1 MRKGNRLAAMI
12 MAAVLAAGTVTG
24 PVFAAD
30 YTVSGDILSEE
41 GSYDYL
47 SENGGLTGEA
57 VQENSAL
64 SIDPASQA
72 YGTVSESS
80 VGYGAVSESAAGDQE
95 SVSVLSTDA
104 ADWSED
110 GNTMDAQFPG
120 EAEVAGAAEETVDSA
135 EPAAAEATD
144 QEAAEETSSEAE
156 EETEAEAVEENA
168 EMPGDADASADGA
181 ASIDEMEDVSSGI
194 TDGGETIADETPA
207 DDQGTEENPA
217 PVQEHDALTEEP
229 AATENPAEFLTEDP
243 SAVADPA
250 PADVNEGRNA
260 DSEALEE
267 SGDGETVSEEKA
279 ADIDEEF
286 YPITTDVTQLELLS
300 GVKETIYVEHFYSG
314 YGNYDEEIKSVKS
327 SDSNVLRITTNS
339 YDINCIPKKPGNAK
353 VTIEGTCG
361 TVLTINVKVLS
372 FLEDDSLT
380 VKAEHETTSYIYEE
394 DDYGRYVSDCAW
406 FSVSTSNKNVATASL
421 AYGEYGDFLGCVV
434 IKGISPG
441 NAKITVKNTN
451 NGGISEISVKVVKP
465 SFNLSTSKLT
475 INKLKTWQVTASG
488 SDIGKVSSSNTNI
501 LKVEKVNAR
510 KVLLKPTGHGKATV
524 TITNK
529 FGTSR
534 TVSVTVSYLYF
545 RALLNDRTRTGTAVY
560 GSTVLKGKTAPSATA
575 SVRIGGKTFTGKA
588 DSSGT
593 YKIKKVPAVKIG
605 TNLKLT
611 FKLGGA
617 SIAKTVKV
625 GKGNSKLSTPY
636 VYKDSTKVPV
646 TVTNTHG
653 SDKIIISIGGKQY
666 TKKIGKAYSRTTVT
680 VPISKPK
687 KYGIKMTIK
696 LKNKFNQ
703 QLASYSAYVYLRSMV
718 RRGDTKAMVKWI
730 PRWNR
735 PSTKDVFSYGELWWY
750 DNWMGNEDS
759 DASLSFDENGK
770 VDDWSIYNY

>member
-1 MRKGNRLAAMI
+1 MKNRNRLAAMI

-30 YTVSGDILSEE
+30 YTATGEILTEE

-47 SENGGLTGEA
+47 SENGGLTDET

-64 SIDPASQA
+64 SIDPASE
-72 YGTVSESS
+72 TDSS
-80 VGYGAVSESAAGDQE
+80 VSESAAGDQE

-104 ADWSED
+104 ADRSED
-110 GNTMDAQFPG
+110 GNTMDAQLPG
-120 EAEVAGAAEETVDSA
+120 EVEVAGAVEETADSA
-135 EPAAAEATD
+135 DSSAAEATD
-144 QEAAEETSSEAE
+144 QAAAEETSSEAE
-156 EETEAEAVEENA
+156 AEIGEEAETPN
-168 EMPGDADASADGA
+168 DKSAST
-181 ASIDEMEDVSSGI
+181 DETGSFDSPDETEDVSSGK
-194 TDGGETIADETPA
+194 TDGGEMIADETPA
-207 DDQGTEENPA
+207 ADQEPQEDST
-217 PVQEHDALTEEP
+217 PVQEDNTLTEDQ
-229 AATENPAEFLTEDP
+229 AAADNPSESLTDDP
-243 SAVADPA
+243 SAVAEPA
-250 PADVNEGRNA
+250 LADDNEGQNA
-260 DSEALEE
+260 DAEALEE
-267 SGDGETVSEEKA
+267 PGAGETVSEEKA
-279 ADIDEEF
+279 ADSEEEF

-380 VKAEHETTSYIYEE
+380 VKAEHETTSYIYE
-394 DDYGRYVSDCAW
+394 DDGDGRYVSDCAW

-488 SDIGKVSSSNTNI
+488 SDIGKASSSNTNI
-501 LKVEKVNAR
+501 LKVEKVNSR

-534 TVSVTVSYLYF
+534 TVSVVVSYLYF
-545 RALLNDRTRTGTAVY
+545 RALLNDRTRTGTMVY

-593 YKIKKVPAVKIG
+593 YKIQKIPVVKIG
-605 TNLKLT
+605 TNLKIT

-625 GKGNSKLSTPY
+625 GKGNSKLSSSY
-636 VYKDSTKVPV
+636 VYKDSTKIPV
-646 TVTNTHG
+646 TVTNAHG
-653 SDKIIISIGGKQY
+653 SDKIVINIGGKQY

-680 VPISKPK
+680 VPISKPN

-696 LKNKFNQ
+696 LNNKFNQ

-718 RRGDTKAMVKWI
+718 RKGDTKGMVKWI
-730 PRWNR
+730 PRWNS
-735 PSTKDVFSYGELWWY
+735 PSERNVYSDWESWWY
-750 DNWMGNEDS
+750 EYWDDDDDY
-759 DASLSFDENGK
+759 DANLSFDEKGK
-770 VDDWSIYNY
+770 VDDWTLYYD